1 MLKLLGPA
9 LAVMTAGA
17 LAGCNTMTDYAYR
30 VPAGPNP
37 PPPPGY
43 RVECTSTPGIAYPL
57 FHDFSTG
64 CRQIIAPVE
73 ERVVVHAK
81 G

>member
-1 MLKLLGPA
+1 MRILLGPA
-9 LAVMTAGA
+9 LGAVAAT

-43 RVECTSTPGIAYPL
+43 RVECTSVPAVGNWFTNEYK
-57 FHDFSTG
+57 TG
-64 CRQIIAPVE
+64 CRQIIVPVE